1 MEISLQLL
9 EKAYDALAQIFVRG
23 EDVFRMADAR
33 QTIKAAYSVI
43 RKEVQDRANSEQQN
57 VVDGDRDPTA

>member
-1 MEISLQLL
+1 METSLQLL
-9 EKAYDALAQIFVRG
+9 EKAYDTLAQIFVRG
-23 EDVFRMADAR
+23 DDVFRMVDVR

-43 RKEVQDRANSEQQN
+43 RKEVQDCANSEQQN

>member
-9 EKAYDALAQIFVRG
+9 EKAYDTLAQIFVRG

-33 QTIKAAYSVI
+33 QTIKACYSVI
-43 RKEVQDRANSEQQN
+43 RKEVQDHANSEQQQN
-57 VVDGDRDPTA
+57 VVDGD